1 MIIDSHCHLDYE
13 PLFSSIDEV
22 LLNAK
27 RNNIT
32 NLLTIGTSL
41 ESSKKVLEIV
51 EKYENI
57 YGAIGIHPNSTTGH
71 LNDLDKLIDI
81 KKKSKKI
88 IGFGETGLDYF
99 YKKSEKKD
107 QIFSFEKHIEFA
119 ISEKVPVIIHTR
131 DADEDTILIIKKY
144 YKRTRFLVHCFT
156 GNLEFAKNL
165 LNIECL
171 ISFSGI
177 ITFKKSTELRNVVK
191 YVPLER
197 MLIETDSPYLSPDP
211 LRGKS
216 NEPANVKIV
225 GENIAK
231 IKEVSFEE
239 VANLTTE
246 NFKNFFFLNEK
257 R

>member
-1 MIIDSHCHLDYE
+1 MLIDSHCHLDYE
-13 PLFSSIDEV
+13 PLVNNIDQV

-27 RNNIT
+27 NSNIT

-41 ESSKKVLEIV
+41 ESSIKVLELV
-51 EKYENI
+51 EQYENI
-57 YGAIGIHPNSTTGH
+57 YGAIGIHPNSTTDH
-71 LNDLDKLIDI
+71 FNDLDKLIDI

-88 IGFGETGLDYF
+88 IAFGETGLDYY

-107 QIFSFEKHIEFA
+107 QIFFFERHIEFA

-131 DADEDTILIIKKY
+131 DADDDTTSIIKKY
-144 YKRTRFLVHCFT
+144 YKKTKFLIHCFT
-156 GNLEFAKNL
+156 GNIVFAKNL
-165 LNIECL
+165 LNLECL

-177 ITFKKSTELRNVVK
+177 ITFKKSNELREVVK

-211 LRGKS
+211 LRGKI

-225 GENIAK
+225 AENIAK
-231 IKEVSFEE
+231 IKSISFEQ
-239 VANLTTE
+239 VALITTE
-246 NFKNFFFLNEK
+246 NFQKFFFNDK
-257 R
+257 K

>member
-13 PLFSSIDEV
+13 PLINDINQV

-27 RNNIT
+27 KNNVT
-32 NLLTIGTSL
+32 HLLTIGTSL

-57 YGAIGIHPNSTTGH
+57 YGAIGIHPNSTTKNF
-71 LNDLDKLIDI
+71 NDFSELVSI

-88 IGFGETGLDYF
+88 IAFGETGLDYF
-99 YKKSEKKD
+99 YKRSEKSD
-107 QIFSFEKHIEFA
+107 QIQSFEKHIEFA

-131 DADEDTILIIKKY
+131 HADEDTISIIKKY
-144 YKRTRFLVHCFT
+144 YKRTRFLIHCFT
-156 GNLEFAKNL
+156 GNLKFAENL
-165 LNIECL
+165 LNLECL

-177 ITFKKSTELRNVVK
+177 ITFKKSTELRDVVK

-239 VANLTTE
+239 VAKLTTE
-246 NFKNFFFLNEK
+246 NFKNFFLNEK